1 MICMSDENQPDP
13 SDKSPARGK
22 PGRSRLRRILD
33 ERPEARPR
41 LGRAIAILLGT
52 GLVSLAAIGALS
64 IWHLVRRGRL
74 IRERLNAPHIVRMP
88 ELPGSEAD
96 SPS

>member
-1 MICMSDENQPDP
+1 MTIISQIRVTKAPP
-13 SDKSPARGK
+13 RGK

-41 LGRAIAILLGT
+41 LGRAIAVLLGT
-52 GLVSLAAIGALS
+52 GLVSLAAIAALS

-74 IRERLNAPHIVRMP
+74 IRERLNAPRIVRMP
-88 ELPGSEAD
+88 DLPGSEAD
-96 SPS
+96 GPS

>member
-1 MICMSDENQPDP
+1 MTDENQPDP
-13 SDKSPARGK
+13 SRERPARGK

-33 ERPEARPR
+33 QRPEARSR

-74 IRERLNAPHIVRMP
+74 IRERLNVPRIVRMP
-88 ELPGSEAD
+88 ELPDREAE